1 MRSIFT
7 GASSTP
13 GTSISA
19 LWQMGVKIDEKGVMS
34 VDATKLESA
43 LQNNFSD
50 VVTAFTGNHNGLSAY
65 STQNAG
71 FAGDGVRK
79 LSKLLGPNGPM
90 LSQSTN
96 AETQNTKYKD
106 DLTQLDTRMTALL
119 ARYTKQFAAMDSLVG
134 NVNSQKTS
142 LKATFDGMMATY
154 TNK

>member
-1 MRSIFT
+1 
-7 GASSTP
+7 
-13 GTSISA
+13 
-19 LWQMGVKIDEKGVMS
+19 MS
-34 VDATKLESA
+34 VDATKLDSA

-50 VVTAFTGNHNGLSAY
+50 VVTAFTGNYNGLSAY

-79 LSKLLGPNGPM
+79 LSKLLGPTGPM

-96 AETQNTKYKD
+96 AETQNTKFKD
-106 DLTQLDTRMTALL
+106 DLTTLDTRMTALL

-142 LKATFDGMMATY
+142 LKATFDGMMASY
-154 TNK
+154 TNN